1 MRTADSITDD
11 GRALGRMVLLRHEL
25 PDGSWHFD
33 WMLERPPWGEVRK
46 SSEDRCLA
54 TWRVMERVD
63 RLRAAGTRVA
73 GETLADHRRVYLWHD
88 GAVGGGSGGNG
99 VVHRLAEGEIGWWR
113 VIADSGLLVVCR
125 WRSAAEGGAS
135 APGDSGPGVKAV
147 VVEHDVGPWMNWRC
161 RLLHGGRA
169 EWMVVDEAVG

>member
-1 MRTADSITDD
+1 
-11 GRALGRMVLLRHEL
+11 MVLLRHEL

-88 GAVGGGSGGNG
+88 GAVGGEVAGMELFTGWLKA
-99 VVHRLAEGEIGWWR
+99 RLAGGGSSPIAACWWCAGGDRRRRAVRRHR
-113 VIADSGLLVVCR
+113 VI
-125 WRSAAEGGAS
+125 
-135 APGDSGPGVKAV
+135 P
-147 VVEHDVGPWMNWRC
+147 
-161 RLLHGGRA
+161 GRA
-169 EWMVVDEAVG
+169 